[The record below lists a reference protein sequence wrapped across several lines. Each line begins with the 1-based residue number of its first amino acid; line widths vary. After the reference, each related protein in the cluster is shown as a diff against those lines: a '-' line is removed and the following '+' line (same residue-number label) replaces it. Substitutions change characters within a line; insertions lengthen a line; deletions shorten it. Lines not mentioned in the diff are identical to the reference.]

1 MNINKFYKGVT
12 TSTQLSIKMLFCD
25 DIKRYI
31 VSFLGAKPMKTADMF
46 KMRTLIDDWRASADC
61 LYGHKILTYR
71 LRKRFSLEQFQFE
84 LSDVGHQSRKKYIQK
99 WGDHFKREDVMDELA
114 QYHKNEEG
122 VFRIPDSYPQF
133 QWLSNIVSFYF
144 LDMKHQMKCFLKDIR
159 SAGAISAKKHRGRER
174 VVCPCCN
181 VSLARNS
188 LSRHR
193 KTFGH

>member
-1 MNINKFYKGVT
+1 
-12 TSTQLSIKMLFCD
+12 MLFCD

-31 VSFLGAKPMKTADMF
+31 VSFLGAKPMKTIDIF
-46 KMRTLIDDWRASADC
+46 NMRDLIDDWRASADC
-61 LYGHKILTYR
+61 LTGHKILTYR
-71 LRKRFSLEQFQFE
+71 LRTRVSLEQFQFE
-84 LSDVGHQSRKKYIQK
+84 VSDVGHQSRKKYIQN
-99 WGDHFKREDVMDELA
+99 WGEHCKREDVLAELA

-133 QWLSNIVSFYF
+133 QWLSSIVNLYF
-144 LDMKHQMKCFLKDIR
+144 LDMKQQMKCFLKDIR
-159 SAGAISAKKHRGRER
+159 GAGAISAKKHRGRER

-181 VSLARNS
+181 VTLARNS

>member
-1 MNINKFYKGVT
+1 
-12 TSTQLSIKMLFCD
+12 MLLCD
-25 DIKRYI
+25 DIKRHI
-31 VSFLGAKPMKTADMF
+31 VSFLGAKPMKTIDMF
-46 KMRTLIDDWRASADC
+46 AVRDLIMRWLESDDC
-61 LYGHKILTYR
+61 LAEHKILTYR

-144 LDMKHQMKCFLKDIR
+144 LDMKHQMKRFLKDIR
-159 SAGAISAKKHRGRER
+159 NAGAISAKKHRGQER